1 METSQ
6 TYFQTEEISRSFELF
21 VRGIFAGVVWFLG
34 INIFFNSLLQN
45 QAQLMTNDRGI

>member
-34 INIFFNSLLQN
+34 INIFF
-45 QAQLMTNDRGI
+45 QLFASESSSINDK